1 MISSNSNYPLKYQN
15 FDEQIPI
22 IRKFFLPVNKRHRFV
37 GDAVMVT
44 LDIPAGVCGGV
55 VDKLRGTSFST

>member
-1 MISSNSNYPLKYQN
+1 MYRDDKEISIMPKLL
-15 FDEQIPI
+15 
-22 IRKFFLPVNKRHRFV
+22 LPVNKRHRFV

-55 VDKLRGTSFST
+55 VDKLRGTSFSCTFST